1 MEEAVI
7 VAAVRTPIGDF
18 GGAFRDLRANQLAQV
33 AIEEVIRRSGLGK
46 DVFEEVIM
54 GCCIQCTDEANVA
67 RMAALNAGL
76 PERVTAF
83 TVNRLCSSGMQAVVS
98 AVQQIQT
105 GDSQVVIAGGVES
118 MSTAPYLL
126 KTARWGQ
133 RLRHG
138 EMSDSVWE
146 ILTDPRLLYH
156 MGMTAENLA
165 EKYGISR
172 EEQDLVAYRSHLNA
186 SAAIR
191 EGRFKEEIVPVPVPQ
206 RKGPPKLVDT
216 DEHPRADISLE
227 ALAKLPPVFKEGG
240 TVTAGNSSG
249 INDAAAAMVLMSR
262 RQAESLG
269 VKPLAR
275 VVAYARAGVEPEFMG
290 YGPVPATRKVLERAG
305 LTLDDI
311 ELIEVNEAFAAQY
324 LVVEKLLELD
334 REKVNVNGSGISLGH
349 PIGSTGARIVIT
361 LLYEMRRRNLRL
373 GLATLCVGG
382 GQGLAMIIERM

>member
-1 MEEAVI
+1 LEEAVI
-7 VAAVRTPIGDF
+7 VAAARTPIGDF
-18 GGAFRDLRANQLAQV
+18 GGAFREVRANQLAQV
-33 AIEEVIRRSGLGK
+33 VIEEVIRRSGLPK

-76 PERVTAF
+76 PHHVTAF
-83 TVNRLCSSGMQAVVS
+83 TVNRLCSSGMQAVIS

-146 ILTDPRLLYH
+146 ILTDPQLLYH
-156 MGMTAENLA
+156 MGVTAENLA
-165 EKYGISR
+165 EKYGITR
-172 EEQDLVAYRSHLNA
+172 EQQDLLAYRSHTRA
-186 SAAIR
+186 VSAIR
-191 EGRFKEEIVPVPVPQ
+191 EGRFREEIVPVPVAQ

-249 INDAAAAMVLMSR
+249 INDGACALVLMSR
-262 RQAESLG
+262 RRAEAMG
-269 VKPLAR
+269 VKPHAR
-275 VVAYARAGVEPEFMG
+275 VVAYARAGVEPELMG
-290 YGPVPATRKVLERAG
+290 YGPVPATRKALERAG

-311 ELIEVNEAFAAQY
+311 ELVEVNEAFAAQY
-324 LVVEKLLELD
+324 LVVEKLLGLD
-334 REKVNVNGSGISLGH
+334 PEKTNVNGSGVALGH
-349 PIGSTGARIVIT
+349 PIGCTGARIITT
-361 LLYEMRRRNLRL
+361 LLYEMVRRNLKL

-382 GQGLAMIIERM
+382 GQGLAVVIERM